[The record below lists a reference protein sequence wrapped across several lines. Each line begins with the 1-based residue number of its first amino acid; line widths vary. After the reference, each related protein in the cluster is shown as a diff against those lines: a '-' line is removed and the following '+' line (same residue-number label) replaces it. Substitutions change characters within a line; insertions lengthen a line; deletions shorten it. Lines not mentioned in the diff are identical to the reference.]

1 MFAKI
6 KQVAAVG
13 AAVAGVGW
21 VTFVSPAVANAQP
34 RPIPQDNPIT
44 CPDIAG
50 VRYVSDPDNSH
61 AYYLCADGLQ
71 QEHEV
76 CPAATDLD
84 MDKTPPRCAV
94 KEGGYGGKP

>member
-21 VTFVSPAVANAQP
+21 VTVVSPAVAHTQP
-34 RPIPQDNPIT
+34 PRIPQDNNIT

-50 VRYVSDPDNSH
+50 VQYVPDPDDSN
-61 AYYLCADGLQ
+61 AYYVCAGGVVQDHNQ
-71 QEHEV
+71 
-76 CPAATDLD
+76 CPPVTKLI
-84 MDKTPPRCAV
+84 MGTPPNCL
-94 KEGGYGGKP
+94 PWSPHHMP

>member
-6 KQVAAVG
+6 KQVAAAG

-34 RPIPQDNPIT
+34 LPIPQDNNIT

-50 VRYVSDPDNSH
+50 VQYVPDPDNSG
-61 AYYLCADGLQ
+61 AYYVCSDGLQ
-71 QEHEV
+71 QGHEV
-76 CPAATDLD
+76 CPEATRLD
-84 MDKTPPRCAV
+84 MDTTPPSCPP
-94 KEGGYGGKP
+94 KEGYGKP

>member
-21 VTFVSPAVANAQP
+21 VIFVSPAVANAQP
-34 RPIPQDNPIT
+34 PIPKDNPIT

-50 VRYVSDPDNSH
+50 VRHVPDPDNSQ
-61 AYYLCADGLQ
+61 AYYVCADGSQ
-71 QEHEV
+71 QDRKV
-76 CPAATDLD
+76 CPADTYVD
-84 MDKTPPRCAV
+84 MDAKLPCRSDR
-94 KEGGYGGKP
+94 EGSGKP

>member
-1 MFAKI
+1 MLAKI

-13 AAVAGVGW
+13 AAVVGVGW
-21 VTFVSPAVANAQP
+21 VTFVSPAVANPQP

-50 VRYVSDPDNSH
+50 VRYVPDPDNSQ
-61 AYYLCADGLQ
+61 AYYVCADGLQ
-71 QEHEV
+71 QDHEE

-84 MDKTPPRCAV
+84 MDTTPPRCPA
-94 KEGGYGGKP
+94 KEGYGKP